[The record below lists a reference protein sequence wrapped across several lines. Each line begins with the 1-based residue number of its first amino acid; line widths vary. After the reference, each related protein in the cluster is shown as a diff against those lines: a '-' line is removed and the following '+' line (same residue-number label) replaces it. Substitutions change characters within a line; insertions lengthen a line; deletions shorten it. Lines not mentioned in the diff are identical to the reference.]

1 MNAFLALNHTVVLLA
16 SLDIINLKLLAMN
29 FFRLR
34 IGYLV
39 FLLLVGLSICSQRT
53 GWAQTNEFET
63 RDEVDIIA
71 DSDVKSFVDTSSLST
86 TRGPVDSDYSSLR
99 DPFEPFNLTPQFT
112 PNPLASP
119 LESYSLSQLQFKA
132 VIRGAG
138 VLKGLVEDEQ
148 GRGFYV
154 SVGSRIG
161 KQQGIVQ
168 AISEKKITIQE
179 TQVKF
184 TGEKQESITELFLK
198 KG

>member
-1 MNAFLALNHTVVLLA
+1 MSLLR
-16 SLDIINLKLLAMN
+16 LKII
-29 FFRLR
+29 
-34 IGYLV
+34 YLV
-39 FLLLVGLSICSQRT
+39 FQLLVSLVIISERAGL
-53 GWAQTNEFET
+53 AQTKELATQDDEGLNESSSVKDFRET
-63 RDEVDIIA
+63 
-71 DSDVKSFVDTSSLST
+71 LPPST
-86 TRGPVDSDYSSLR
+86 TGKFGGNESVSSEYVSLR
-99 DPFEPFNLTPQFT
+99 DPFKPFNLTPEFT

-179 TQVKF
+179 TQIKF
-184 TGEKQESITELFLK
+184 TGEKQETITELFLK
-198 KG
+198 RG